1 MKTEGFENNLKPLD
15 INSKTISSYI
25 ELFLNSFNEIYKRID
40 QQLVVEIKY
49 TRQLIGL
56 FFKLAPSNSDINNK
70 SQSIQE
76 NTTILELLSVLG
88 VEKITDKLFIQKDV
102 RGFENDGFYIV
113 KPNEK
118 RLWHKAIAHLDVNE
132 FRDAIL
138 IAGKHTSI
146 NV

>member
-1 MKTEGFENNLKPLD
+1 MQK
-15 INSKTISSYI
+15 
-25 ELFLNSFNEIYKRID
+25 
-40 QQLVVEIKY
+40 
-49 TRQLIGL
+49 
-56 FFKLAPSNSDINNK
+56 NK

-76 NTTILELLSVLG
+76 NSSILELLFVLG

-102 RGFENDGFYIV
+102 RGFEKDGFYIV

-138 IAGKHTSI
+138 IAGKHTTV